1 MREGF
6 RVELVAAEPLVA
18 DPVDIAWGPDGKL
31 WVVEMADYPLGIDG
45 RGKPGGRVRYLED
58 TDGDGRYDRST
69 VFLEGLNCPNGVMPW
84 RKGVLVTAA
93 PEVLYAEDTDGDGK
107 ADVRRA
113 LFRGFGEGNQ
123 QHRVNHLRWGLDNWV
138 YLANGDGGAG
148 ANGLIRSVKTGKE
161 VEIRG
166 HDVRIRPDSGALD
179 VVTGQAQFGRCR
191 DDWGNWFGCNNRNP
205 GWHYALVDHYLRRNP
220 YVAAPPGR
228 ITLNP
233 DAEPIPIGR
242 VISYRRVGYQVPE
255 KGAVRGR
262 FTSIGGMTC
271 YRDELLGPKL
281 RGDVFTSDSVFNVVH
296 RTALVPDGVTFRGK
310 RAPAEQ
316 HCEFLASDDP
326 WFRNNTLRTGPD
338 GALYVVAMYRLSIEH
353 PEWIED
359 QVEEILDLRLGEDRG
374 RIYRVVPEGKK
385 LRPIPRL
392 DRLDTTALVEALDSP
407 NGPQRDLAQQM
418 ILWRADKAATE
429 PLEAMAT
436 GSERA
441 LARLHALCTLDGL
454 GALRAG
460 IVAEA
465 LADEHPGVRRHA
477 IRLSESL
484 VNSHPALSAALL
496 KLLDDTDPQVR
507 MQLAYSLGEWKDP
520 RAAVALGRM
529 ALEYA
534 DDPYLSAAVMSSATA
549 GTEAMIADV
558 KAGSKGTPAHSRL
571 LAMLEQLRDDIKEYP
586 DLGSRIAAARLEA
599 AARTPQ
605 TTLSHQ
611 TSAERQA
618 ALDKFEPVLDMPG
631 DPVRGREV
639 FVEATCAVCHRIG
652 DLGDEIGPDVE
663 TLVDRSPKILWVAV
677 CDPNRSV
684 KGRYAEYTAVTT
696 DGLTISGMLK
706 EETSNSITLVD
717 VAGKSHVILRKDLEE
732 LVNTGRSHMPEG
744 LDGKLNLQQMADLFA
759 FAGQTTSRSYRQVPG
774 NQPEVITPESDGS
787 VRLLAAK
794 CEIYG
799 EGIRINQKNNCLVW
813 HYKKPEDHVTWS
825 IDVLVPGGYEV
836 WLKWAQIDQYADN
849 PFAVEVD
856 GGSGLVTGTLPSTGD
871 WSKYE
876 DRSFGSLELAAG
888 RRRIALR
895 PDGPIKTEL
904 SDVREIR
911 LVPEGLARSFS
922 KQRPAAA
929 HGRALANEANQVKGD
944 VIRPASDGSVRLLAA
959 AGSATGGGIKYLPD
973 RQAFG
978 PFAGTWP
985 RVVWT
990 VNLPKP
996 GNYEVW
1002 LEWSAEEKWV
1012 GKSFVVEAGA
1022 QRFGGK
1028 IPSSGGADRWARN
1041 KFGKLQLPAGRQRIL
1056 FRSEESIPTG
1066 LCYLRQL
1073 HLVPVAADK

>member
-534 DDPYLSAAVMSSATA
+534 DDRRLLVLVHTWGNSEYDSPLQLESVAARYTHAVFLMGHSGYGDWETSMRVARDLPNVYLELTAVYVAHDFAMDPAGGSVPTAAGCLQVNGIIEYMVST
-549 GTEAMIADV
+549 
-558 KAGSKGTPAHSRL
+558 AGSKKIVFGTDMPWYSPHYASGAVLFAKIDDDARRDILYGNAEQL
-571 LAMLEQLRDDIKEYP
+571 LA
-586 DLGSRIAAARLEA
+586 
-599 AARTPQ
+599 
-605 TTLSHQ
+605 
-611 TSAERQA
+611 
-618 ALDKFEPVLDMPG
+618 
-631 DPVRGREV
+631 
-639 FVEATCAVCHRIG
+639 
-652 DLGDEIGPDVE
+652 
-663 TLVDRSPKILWVAV
+663 
-677 CDPNRSV
+677 
-684 KGRYAEYTAVTT
+684 
-696 DGLTISGMLK
+696 
-706 EETSNSITLVD
+706 
-717 VAGKSHVILRKDLEE
+717 
-732 LVNTGRSHMPEG
+732 
-744 LDGKLNLQQMADLFA
+744 
-759 FAGQTTSRSYRQVPG
+759 
-774 NQPEVITPESDGS
+774 
-787 VRLLAAK
+787 
-794 CEIYG
+794 
-799 EGIRINQKNNCLVW
+799 
-813 HYKKPEDHVTWS
+813 
-825 IDVLVPGGYEV
+825 
-836 WLKWAQIDQYADN
+836 
-849 PFAVEVD
+849 
-856 GGSGLVTGTLPSTGD
+856 
-871 WSKYE
+871 
-876 DRSFGSLELAAG
+876 
-888 RRRIALR
+888 
-895 PDGPIKTEL
+895 
-904 SDVREIR
+904 
-911 LVPEGLARSFS
+911 
-922 KQRPAAA
+922 
-929 HGRALANEANQVKGD
+929 
-944 VIRPASDGSVRLLAA
+944 
-959 AGSATGGGIKYLPD
+959 
-973 RQAFG
+973 
-978 PFAGTWP
+978 
-985 RVVWT
+985 
-990 VNLPKP
+990 
-996 GNYEVW
+996 
-1002 LEWSAEEKWV
+1002 
-1012 GKSFVVEAGA
+1012 
-1022 QRFGGK
+1022 
-1028 IPSSGGADRWARN
+1028 N
-1041 KFGKLQLPAGRQRIL
+1041 K
-1056 FRSEESIPTG
+1056 
-1066 LCYLRQL
+1066 
-1073 HLVPVAADK
+1073 